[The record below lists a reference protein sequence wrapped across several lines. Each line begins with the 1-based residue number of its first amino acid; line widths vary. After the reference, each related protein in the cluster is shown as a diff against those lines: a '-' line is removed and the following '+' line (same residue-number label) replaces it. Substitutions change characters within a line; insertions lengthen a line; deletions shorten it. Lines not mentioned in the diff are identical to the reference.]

1 MTLTILQARR
11 RDWLRANMPRS
22 GMNIEDLAAVTVL
35 TPMQVRLL
43 LKNGGAS
50 LTLERF
56 KPITEALDVE
66 PPAELM
72 EGS

>member
-1 MTLTILQARR
+1 
-11 RDWLRANMPRS
+11 
-22 GMNIEDLAAVTVL
+22 MNIEDLAAVTGL

-56 KPITEALDVE
+56 KPITEALDIE